1 MTMQLHKD
9 NSTKVLQMREAAFE
23 SASVA
28 IHDAKTRHAAAR
40 QHRSISRVAVEPS
53 LLVQAIALPLFFCGI
68 LLVAEPL
75 LMAFWRDVIIFWVT
89 RMDIPLQAQFNVATI
104 GSLRFDWLNHIDPA
118 TMPDFSA
125 KLVSAVVTFLLFALT
140 TRMSSKLLPLKYLL
154 RILCTVQTAAL
165 IFFTYFPSQFPY
177 SIPDHMRDL
186 VSMGYMLI
194 LAIPVLL
201 AIGYYLLHLSVIS
214 KITHSVLMLAYFIVM
229 TPFKVVLHTFM
240 LYHLSLLYMPLLYI
254 CFGAIFDVLIFVALY
269 SWMVSRLPEQATR

>member
-1 MTMQLHKD
+1 MQLHKD

-40 QHRSISRVAVEPS
+40 QHRAISRVAVEPS
-53 LLVQAIALPLFFCGI
+53 LLIQAVAIPLFFCGI

-75 LMAFWRDVIIFWVT
+75 LMAFWRDAIGFWLA
-89 RMDIPLQAQFNVATI
+89 RLDIPLQAQHNIATI
-104 GSLRFDWLNHIDPA
+104 GSLRFDWAQHIDPS
-118 TMPDFSA
+118 TMPDFSM
-125 KLVSAVVTFLLFALT
+125 KLASAIVTFALFAWT

-165 IFFTYFPSQFPY
+165 VFFTYFPSQFPY

-186 VSMGYMLI
+186 LSMGYMLI

-201 AIGYYLLHLSVIS
+201 AIGYYLLHLPVLS
-214 KITHSVLMLAYFIVM
+214 KITHSILMLSYFIVM
-229 TPFKVVLHTFM
+229 TPFKVALHTF
-240 LYHLSLLYMPLLYI
+240 LLFHLSLLYMPLLYI

-269 SWMVSRLPEQATR
+269 SWMVSRLPEQATQ